1 MNEVCRKVL
10 FILCIYL
17 LLMFIV
23 GGTSNL
29 FSLDNGNEQYVV
41 KYTEN
46 NKTKNQ
52 EQPKETI
59 TATDYATSYQ
69 KELPFDF
76 SVNITEKQTK
86 QKQNIAFSFLF
97 VDIPHYDVYEELEK
111 RKCKFIYQRKFAL
124 CILKQKIKHLK
135 PHKWRI
141 KEDKLCL

>member
-1 MNEVCRKVL
+1 MMRKVL

-17 LLMFIV
+17 LLMLIV
-23 GGTSNL
+23 SGASTL
-29 FSLDNGNEQYVV
+29 FSLDNGNKQCVV

-46 NKTKNQ
+46 NETKNQ
-52 EQPKETI
+52 EQTQ
-59 TATDYATSYQ
+59 ATYATTDNTTSYQ

-76 SVNITEKQTK
+76 SVNITEEQTE

-97 VDIPHYDVYEELEK
+97 ADIPHYDVYEELEK

-124 CILKQKIKHLK
+124 CILKQKLK
-135 PHKWRI
+135 RFTPHKWRI